1 MTNNDLIVMVNLMK
15 VRERAQYGSDSL
27 AEPCSGSEA
36 MDRYRRGSAEVRKQS
51 GSKIVWRGEPA
62 LLPIAPKDEGWN
74 SVVLVSYPNVAAYLK
89 MRSTP
94 EYQAARL
101 HRQAGLDDSRLLM
114 CIPDIEYSYPCQR
127 HDLAPTHSSGYTYSC
142 SGWLTVL
149 AQCNCLLRTKI

>member
-1 MTNNDLIVMVNLMK
+1 MSYYEIGPDELSAMEKFAMTNNDLIVMVNLMK

-51 GSKIVWRGEPA
+51 GAKIVWRGEPA

-114 CIPDIEYSYPCQR
+114 CIPDIE
-127 HDLAPTHSSGYTYSC
+127 
-142 SGWLTVL
+142 
-149 AQCNCLLRTKI
+149 